1 MKARI
6 GTPAALLTAVCL
18 LIGTEGAEA
27 GEYDGKWDV
36 SLYTPYI
43 SFDTDAPIQDMDGLD
58 DEIRNAWGRGL
69 TLGYRFTV
77 NHALQGSI
85 SWVDSDGEDNRG
97 MTWFSIR
104 TRYTFLTYQWS
115 WKMGERLMPFFM
127 VGPGYFSAR
136 AKSAEHVSFGG
147 VAYALG
153 GGLRY
158 QTSSRSS
165 AFLMVQTSHVDLDR
179 DNADNLMVAIGLT
192 AHLGHRARSPVEE
205 SPDAEDVAPRTPPKK
220 DR

>member
-1 MKARI
+1 
-6 GTPAALLTAVCL
+6 
-18 LIGTEGAEA
+18 
-27 GEYDGKWDV
+27 V

-77 NHALQGSI
+77 NHALQGSM

-97 MTWFSIR
+97 MTYFAIR
-104 TRYTFLTYQWS
+104 TRYAFLTYQWS
-115 WKMGERLMPFFM
+115 WKMGERLMPYFL

-192 AHLGHRARSPVEE
+192 AHLGHRAKSPVEE
-205 SPDAEDVAPRTPPKK
+205 TPSAEELEQHERPKRK
-220 DR
+220 GR